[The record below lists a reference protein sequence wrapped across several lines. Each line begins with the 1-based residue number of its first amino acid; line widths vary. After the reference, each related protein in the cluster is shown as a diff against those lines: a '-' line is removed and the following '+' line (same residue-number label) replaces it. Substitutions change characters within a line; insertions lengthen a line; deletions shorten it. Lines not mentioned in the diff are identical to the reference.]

1 MKYFLKPALWI
12 VIIILTSV
20 FYIGCDNREETPS
33 SLSSPFGPKKI
44 PEKIKITYDHKIY
57 AEIKIP
63 EEVTGSVANNMETI
77 NTEFETP
84 LHPEGEVISLEL
96 GEMPVE
102 IKNVELKDGILLTSR
117 FGEIE
122 VLLLGIKDGNKIF
135 ELRATQKQ
143 INNLKKEIVKYCNN
157 KYALYTAV
165 LDDDIPRLKA
175 AIESNVDLNVRSV
188 DDITPLIAATIM
200 NRQKAVELLIGA
212 NADVN
217 AKDRAGWTALIH
229 FASSNDNLELGN
241 ALIKANA
248 DINVRDKLGTTAL
261 IVAAVKGNMD
271 FVKILVEAGADL
283 NAVAKMTGEPFT
295 AMQAA
300 EHEGHKEVAE
310 FLKKC
315 GAK

>member
-1 MKYFLKPALWI
+1 MKYYLRSVFPI
-12 VIIILTSV
+12 VIIILTAI
-20 FYIGCDNREETPS
+20 FYTGCDNSEEAS
-33 SLSSPFGPKKI
+33 SSFSSPFGPKKP
-44 PEKIKITYDHKIY
+44 PEIIKITYDHKIY
-57 AEIKIP
+57 AEIEMP
-63 EEVTGSVANNMETI
+63 EEATGSASNDIEPSNI
-77 NTEFETP
+77 EFKTP

-102 IKNVELKDGILLTSR
+102 IKKSELKDGFLLTKR
-117 FGEIE
+117 FGKIE
-122 VLLLGIKDGNKIF
+122 FLLLGIKDGKKIF

-143 INNLKKEIVKYCNN
+143 VNNLKKEIVKYGNN
-157 KYALYTAV
+157 KNALFSAV
-165 LDDDIPRLKA
+165 LDDDIPRLKTV
-175 AIESNVDLNVRSV
+175 IDSNVDLNVRSV

-200 NRQKAVELLIGA
+200 NRQKVVELLINA

-229 FASSNDNLELGN
+229 FASSNDSLDLGN

-261 IVAAVKGNMD
+261 IVAAVKGNID

-283 NAVAKMTGEPFT
+283 NAAAKMTGEPFT

-300 EHEGHKEVAE
+300 EREGHKEVAE